1 MDMDVKFFGK
11 YDAKEVKI
19 ADPSFASY
27 VSLSPLALPHTHG
40 RHAKAQFGKRRLSLV
55 ERLANKLM
63 RGGTGEKTSGKVIR
77 TDGRLQGKKTKALRI
92 VEDAFEIVATRT
104 KKNPVQVLV
113 DALQNSAP
121 REDFT
126 RVQMGG
132 VSYQVAVDVSAS
144 RRLDMALRNIALAAI
159 MGAFDRKKTLSEA
172 LADEIEFAA
181 KGDVNSSYA
190 IKKRDETERMAR
202 SSR

>member
-1 MDMDVKFFGK
+1 MDTKIFGK
-11 YDAKEVKI
+11 YTTNDVKVT
-19 ADPSFASY
+19 DPSFTAYVNLARAS
-27 VSLSPLALPHTHG
+27 LHTHG
-40 RHAKAQFGKRRLSLV
+40 RHAKKQFGKSKVNIV

-77 TDGRLQGKKTKALRI
+77 TRGRLQGKKSKALSI
-92 VEDAFEIVATRT
+92 VEKAFSIVAKKTG
-104 KKNPVQVLV
+104 KNPVQLLV
-113 DALQNSAP
+113 DAAQNAAP

-126 RVQMGG
+126 RVSMGG

-144 RRLDMALRNIALAAI
+144 RRLDMALKNIAMAAI
-159 MGAFDRKKTLSEA
+159 IGAFDNKKTLPDA
-172 LADEIEFAA
+172 LANEIEFAA
-181 KGDVNSSYA
+181 KGDANSSYA

>member
-1 MDMDVKFFGK
+1 MEDKLFGK
-11 YDAKEVKI
+11 YDLHEVKVS
-19 ADPSFASY
+19 DPSFVSY
-27 VSLSPLALPHTHG
+27 VSLSPAVMPHSHG
-40 RHAKAQFGKRRLSLV
+40 RHAKKQFGKGKVNIV

-77 TDGRLQGKKTKALRI
+77 TDGRLQGQKTKALSI
-92 VEDAFEIVATRT
+92 VEKAFAIVEQRT
-104 KKNPVQVLV
+104 KKNPVQLLI
-113 DALQNSAP
+113 DALQNAAP

-126 RVQMGG
+126 RVSMGG

-144 RRLDMALRNIALAAI
+144 RRLDMALRNVTLAAI
-159 MGAFDRKKTLSEA
+159 MGALDKKKTLAEA

-190 IKKRDETERMAR
+190 IKKRDETERMSR

>member
-1 MDMDVKFFGK
+1 MSEKLFDK
-11 YDAKEVKI
+11 YDLSGVTV
-19 ADPSFASY
+19 ADPG
-27 VSLSPLALPHTHG
+27 LALYINLKPISIPHSHG
-40 RHAKAQFGKRRLSLV
+40 RHAKKQFEKGKVNIV

-77 TDGRLQGKKTKALRI
+77 TAGRLQGKKLRVIGI
-92 VEDAFEIVATRT
+92 VEQAFDKLAAKTQ
-104 KKNPVQVLV
+104 KNPVQLLV
-113 DALQNSAP
+113 DAVQNAAP

-126 RVQMGG
+126 RVSFGG

-159 MGAFDRKKTLSEA
+159 MGAFDSRKTLADA

-202 SSR
+202 SAR